1 MSPAP
6 NVGRSTVFPLSVLMA
21 SEACLSSDSED
32 DSMPQLVNDS
42 SSSPSVVE
50 VEVEVEADDGSPIYL
65 SELSE
70 RLCSY
75 SDGQSEDSETV
86 SPEPC
91 FVASRDRV

>member
-1 MSPAP
+1 M
-6 NVGRSTVFPLSVLMA
+6 VFPLSVLMV
-21 SEACLSSDSED
+21 SEACLSSDQDSED
-32 DSMPQLVNDS
+32 DAMPQLVNDS